1 MLNHNHELV
10 CFSNNFIPRHF
21 SLSCCFLA
29 LSCMYCLFSGG
40 RHSRALCLSRLWAHL
55 PGSRPRAASLSCVGP
70 PSGITAVWCVSS
82 VGPHSRI
89 TAARCVSLVCGPIFR
104 DHGRV
109 MCLFC
114 GPAFPDHGRV
124 LCFSR
129 LWVRIM
135 ALPLSH
141 SCRRYVWTSPLAASW
156 RCCHCP
162 WASAHVCVFSLVVLD
177 LSIVTRRPYDTDPRF
192 WNSMGSCFQP
202 SLGWTICLPGPIF
215 SQAAQLW
222 A

>member
-21 SLSCCFLA
+21 SLSSCFLA

-55 PGSRPRAASLSCVGP
+55 PGSRPCDVSLLWAHIPGSQPRAVSLSCVGP
-70 PSGITAVWCVSS
+70 PSRIMAVRCVSS
-82 VGPHSRI
+82 
-89 TAARCVSLVCGPIFR
+89 
-104 DHGRV
+104 
-109 MCLFC
+109 C